1 MCTALTLRSW
11 FPNWRQPL
19 VDQVPVLD
27 ARLSAAA
34 AFVRPGSTVA
44 DIGCD
49 HGKLSAYLAAAK
61 NCQVIAADI
70 RPAPLARARETML
83 RYGCAQRVECRL
95 GDGLSVL
102 SAGEVQTVVIAGV
115 SGITACDIVE
125 ACPFPLEIGTR
136 FIFVPP
142 TKHAHLRG
150 WLWAHG
156 FSLIDE
162 TPVLA
167 AGRVYTVMC
176 WEYTAKPETH
186 DAFACAVGKA
196 AKRTEAAAAYLGHV
210 ALLARKYARG
220 VKEPDRQADILV
232 LASRIEQEA
241 RKCSV

>member
-1 MCTALTLRSW
+1 MCTASIPRNW
-11 FPNWRQPL
+11 FPNWRPPL
-19 VDQVPVLD
+19 ADCIPVLD

-34 AFVRPGSTVA
+34 AFVRPDSAVA

-49 HGKLSAYLAAAK
+49 HGKLSAYLAVAK
-61 NCQVIAADI
+61 RCRVIAADL
-70 RPAPLARARETML
+70 RSAPLARAEKTML

-102 SAGEVQTVVIAGV
+102 SAGEVQTIVIAGV
-115 SGITACDIVE
+115 SGITACDIVG

-156 FSLIDE
+156 FSLVDE

-176 WEYTAKPETH
+176 WEYTAQVKTP
-186 DAFACAVGKA
+186 DAFACAVGKT
-196 AKRTEAAAAYLGHV
+196 AKRTQAAAAYLAHV

-220 VKEPDRQADILV
+220 VEEPEQRAAILALADRV
-232 LASRIEQEA
+232 EQEA
-241 RKCSV
+241 EQCSV